1 MASLGGRRVSITIV
15 EGKEFSGERHYNQCV
30 GVLSPPLAS
39 VLRDELDLPFPE
51 HLARGSISGYVLHS
65 GAQELRLADHGEPS
79 IALRRVQFDAYML
92 DAARDRGVTVLDAR
106 AVDLEFHDHDVV
118 VYTDNVPLT
127 ADVVVGAFG
136 LDEGSA
142 TMFSRTT
149 PYRPPQA
156 LSSVVTKY
164 HPGPEVMR
172 DFGNSIHAFLPRHPR
187 IEFGGITPKGDHLT
201 INIAGRTV
209 DTPLMRSFIEQEQ
222 VRRVA
227 KNLDQAGKYDRFDL
241 RFFKGRFPSSQARGY
256 FGDRFVM
263 VGDSAG
269 LVRAFKGKG
278 VTSGV
283 LTGARAARTMLEAGI
298 SSRAFNEHYRTA
310 NEDIA
315 SDTIYGQLMRRGA
328 IWMARS
334 GLMGAVMRAAGS
346 NPHLRQ
352 ALYDAVSG
360 EASYRKVLAASV
372 APRSLLAVLRD
383 GLLRRDIAK

>member
-1 MASLGGRRVSITIV
+1 MASLSGRRVSITIV

-39 VLRDELDLPFPE
+39 VMNDELDLPFPE
-51 HLARGSISGYVLHS
+51 HLARGKISGYVLHS
-65 GAQELRLADHGEPS
+65 GGEELRMADHGEPS

-92 DAARDRGVTVLDAR
+92 DAARERGVTVLNAR
-106 AVDLEFHDHDVV
+106 AVDLEFHDDVV
-118 VYTDNVPLT
+118 VYTDNVPVA

-142 TMFSRTT
+142 TMFSRLTA
-149 PYRPPQA
+149 YRPPQA

-164 HPGPEVMR
+164 HPGPKVMSG
-172 DFGNSIHAFLPRHPR
+172 FGNSIHAFLPHHPR
-187 IEFGGITPKGDHLT
+187 IEFGGVTPKGDHLT

-209 DTPLMRSFIEQEQ
+209 DTPLMRSFMEQEQ

-227 KNLDQAGKYDRFDL
+227 RNLNQAGKYDRDDL

-256 FGDRFVM
+256 FGDRYVM

-298 SSRAFNEHYRTA
+298 SCSAFDAHYRTA
-310 NEDIA
+310 NEDIT

-334 GLMGAVMRAAGS
+334 GLMEAVMRAAAS

-372 APRSLLAVLRD
+372 APRSLIAILRD
-383 GLLRRDIAK
+383 GLLRRGMAN